1 MVLHAEDVSFHSPT
15 PSGSDLEVEVDET
28 RKEDESLIEI
38 HDWLSSNMSANLF
51 RYELGEQV
59 LQRNLGSIPQPKEQY
74 LWVPKVNGIPK
85 TEMSV
90 HAKRLDAA
98 LEKVQRRQKGIN
110 QGQGGQIR
118 GLEKLCDPEIYQDP
132 AAVQQIAGNLLRD
145 AKKMFLITNHF
156 FAVTSDER
164 REYIMWD
171 MGIPEHAWEEIQQ
184 ASRTQPKTL
193 FGTEGSKGIADIRNW
208 QMEGQLLKKKL
219 AKYSTLKSQPKPPPR

>member
-15 PSGSDLEVEVDET
+15 PSGSDSEVEVDET

-38 HDWLSSNMSANLF
+38 HDWLSSNMAVNPF
-51 RYELGEQV
+51 RYELGEQA
-59 LQRNLGSIPQPKEQY
+59 LQRNLGSIPRPKEQY

-98 LEKVQRRQKGIN
+98 LEKVQWRQKGIS

-132 AAVQQIAGNLLRD
+132 AIVQQITGNLLRN

-156 FAVTSDER
+156 FAVISDE
-164 REYIMWD
+164 
-171 MGIPEHAWEEIQQ
+171 
-184 ASRTQPKTL
+184 
-193 FGTEGSKGIADIRNW
+193 
-208 QMEGQLLKKKL
+208 
-219 AKYSTLKSQPKPPPR
+219 